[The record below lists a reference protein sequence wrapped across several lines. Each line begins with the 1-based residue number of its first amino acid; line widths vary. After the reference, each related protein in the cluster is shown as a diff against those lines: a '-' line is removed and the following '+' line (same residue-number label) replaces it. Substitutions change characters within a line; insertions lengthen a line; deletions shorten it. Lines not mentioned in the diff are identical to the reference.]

1 MSYPSHSSSLS
12 HNSVI
17 VVSSLLLTIPV
28 DSLIASSTWRRLY
41 NRYLKLTKS
50 KHHCPSE
57 VASNSSTRPAG
68 KPSATVAESKSVGGE
83 ELAEEEERVSE
94 TTRGPSTGAL
104 STGSSICTAP
114 EYGASTAAQAIPI
127 QKSNSRLDL
136 VETLVSEQAKAMA
149 CSPCSPPATT
159 MSHLNALMNE
169 SAGAGTAL
177 KRTLTSESTSTS
189 NSDSPFRDRGSESD
203 RGSFTSTSTG
213 MTGGASSTTG
223 SGVTGNRMLSRDEM
237 NAIIRANS
245 FDSSKASKKRLQQHE
260 EDAHQD
266 ASELENGLNNSW
278 LSNTSLSYDGSRE
291 LRGLR
296 SASQAPLQAQSTSAL
311 NGRFVPFVFWLL
323 CAGTCMGVEYWML
336 IAATVGTLATTVLLF
351 IFPTMFY
358 FRMSLPS
365 DFGATPL
372 FARVVPNALYMGL
385 IQALG
390 VLLLLCDVCLL
401 LYVAVTGDYLVQ
413 SESSSS

>member
-1 MSYPSHSSSLS
+1 M
-12 HNSVI
+12 I

-68 KPSATVAESKSVGGE
+68 KPSAAIAESKSVGE
-83 ELAEEEERVSE
+83 ARPEEEERVSE

-104 STGSSICTAP
+104 STGGSSISTAN
-114 EYGASTAAQAIPI
+114 EYGEGPTGTQAIPI
-127 QKSNSRLDL
+127 QRKDSGRDL
-136 VETLVSEQAKAMA
+136 VETLVSEQAKAAA

-159 MSHLNALMNE
+159 LSRLDALMNE

-177 KRTLTSESTSTS
+177 KRTFTGESTSTS
-189 NSDSPFRDRGSESD
+189 NSDSPFRDRASESD

-223 SGVTGNRMLSRDEM
+223 SGVAGNRMLSRDEM

-245 FDSSKASKKRLQQHE
+245 FDSSKSKKRLQQHE

-296 SASQAPLQAQSTSAL
+296 SASHAPVHAPTSVMS
-311 NGRFVPFVFWLL
+311 GRFVPFVFWLL

-385 IQALG
+385 IQTLG

-413 SESSSS
+413 SDSSSN